1 MKCYASCEDGYYS
14 RHYGRVR
21 LYRQSATWSGVFPYC
36 ENVPHTIASGHRWS
50 GTDIFPVVLGTTNVL
65 RAGTVTEYDPGLCK
79 VEDAVPEKLELPAY
93 LPDVSGD
100 FSNQQPPVGLFQD
113 QGTGLIQPNL
123 AARTDVAFR
132 LGWIVT
138 PSRTPGWSLLSW
150 SWLKF
155 NLIGDRFPSL
165 TGLVESSSDT
175 HPVPNDLAMAKNLLA
190 RDGFVRQRVRRG
202 VLVVSRD
209 DGGSEIARHTGDEL
223 ADLWEVAVSVYRR
236 EDLKLVA
243 EPARL

>member
-1 MKCYASCEDGYYS
+1 MRCCASCAYHS

-21 LYRQSATWSGVFPYC
+21 LYRQSASISGVFPYC

-65 RAGTVTEYDPGLCK
+65 RAGAVAEYDPGLCK

-100 FSNQQPPVGLFQD
+100 FSNQQPPVGLFAD
-113 QGTGLIQPNL
+113 CGSSGFLQPNL
-123 AARTDVAFR
+123 AARTDVALC
-132 LGWIVT
+132 LGWAVT
-138 PSRTPGWSLLSW
+138 PSRTHGTLSW

-155 NLIGDRFPSL
+155 KLTNDRFPPL
-165 TGLVESSSDT
+165 TGFVENSSVT
-175 HPVPNDLAMAKNLLA
+175 HPFPNDLATVKNLLS
-190 RDGFVRQRVRRG
+190 RVGFVRQRVRRG

-223 ADLWEVAVSVYRR
+223 ADLWEIAVSVYRR